1 MRDPRCSYVVILES
15 ARLEGEVLQEL
26 AGYLSELVVAGCDVV
41 VLDPGSRPEFEERM
55 RVLRWVGRHLAM
67 PPGVD
72 AFHAAAAFATCE
84 KVILAAPDVRY
95 SFDSLAQIRDLLDI
109 HEVVQPQ
116 IYLDPLPWWGGVEAA
131 RMLVHRAVDVQADHG
146 GTFGFRRAATRR
158 VAARTQ
164 GHFAKNV
171 LVRRHAGAFPHWL
184 AQRPRAAGEDF
195 ALPVKTAFF
204 LALVP
209 LMILFTALGGA
220 RIAGTYAGIIAFS
233 SLGLAIRGRSGVG
246 SAVPLRAILF
256 APVWVLER
264 SLSVYWA
271 LFQKLRGADSP
282 AHPEDVPAT
291 GYTSTNVRHG

>member
-15 ARLEGEVLQEL
+15 ARLEGEVLHEL
-26 AGYLSELVVAGCDVV
+26 AGYLSELVVAGCEVV
-41 VLDPGSRPEFEERM
+41 VLDSGSRPEYESRT
-55 RVLRWVGRHLAM
+55 RVLRWVGRHLPM

-72 AFHAAAAFATCE
+72 GFHAAAAFATCE
-84 KVILAAPDVRY
+84 KVILAAADVRY
-95 SFDSLAQIRDLLDI
+95 TSEALAQIRDLLDV
-109 HEVVQPQ
+109 HEVVKPQ
-116 IYLDPLPWWGGVEAA
+116 TYLDPLPWWGGVEAA
-131 RMLVHRAVDVQADHG
+131 RMLVHRAVDVQSDHG

-171 LVRRHAGAFPHWL
+171 LVSRDAGPFPHWL
-184 AQRPRAAGEDF
+184 WQRPRAAGEDF

-209 LMILFTALGGA
+209 LMLLFTVLGGV

-233 SLGLAIRGRSGVG
+233 SLGLAIRGRSGV
-246 SAVPLRAILF
+246 SSTVPFRTILF

-264 SLSVYWA
+264 SISVYWA
-271 LFQKLRGADSP
+271 LFQKLRGAELP
-282 AHPEDVPAT
+282 ARPEDVPAT

>member
-15 ARLEGEVLQEL
+15 ARLEGRGLQEL
-26 AGYLSELVVAGCDVV
+26 AGYLSELAVAGCDVV
-41 VLDPGSRPEFEERM
+41 VLDAGTRPEYEMRT

-72 AFHAAAAFATCE
+72 GFHAAAALATCE
-84 KVILAAPDVRY
+84 KVILAAADVRY
-95 SFDSLAQIRDLLDI
+95 TSEALAQILELLDV
-109 HEVVQPQ
+109 HDVVQPQ
-116 IYLDPLPWWGGVEAA
+116 MFLDPLPWWGGVEAA

-171 LVRRHAGAFPHWL
+171 LVRRDAGAFPQWL

-195 ALPVKTAFF
+195 AQPVKTAFF

-209 LMILFTALGGA
+209 LMLLFTALGGV

-233 SLGLAIRGRSGVG
+233 SLGLAVRGRSGVS
-246 SAVPLRAILF
+246 SAVPLRAVLF
-256 APVWVLER
+256 APVWILER
-264 SLSVYWA
+264 SVSVYWA
-271 LFQKLRGADSP
+271 LCQKMRGTDLP
-282 AHPEDVPAT
+282 ARPEDVPAP

>member
-1 MRDPRCSYVVILES
+1 MRDPRCSYVVILEN
-15 ARLEGEVLQEL
+15 AGLEGRDLQEF

-41 VLDPGSRPEFEERM
+41 VLDAGSRPEYETRT

-72 AFHAAAAFATCE
+72 AFHAAAAFAACE
-84 KVILAAPDVRY
+84 KVILAACDVRY
-95 SFDSLAQIRDLLDI
+95 SLEALEKVRDLLDV
-109 HEVVQPQ
+109 HEIVEPQ
-116 IYLDPLPWWGGVEAA
+116 IYLDPLPWWGGIEAG
-131 RMLVHRAVDVQADHG
+131 RMLIHRAVDVQADRG
-146 GTFGFRRAATRR
+146 GTFGFRRAATRI

-164 GHFAKNV
+164 GHFAKNI
-171 LVRRHAGAFPHWL
+171 LVRRDAGAFPQWL

-209 LMILFTALGGA
+209 LMLLLTALGGA

-233 SLGLAIRGRSGVG
+233 SLGLAIRGRGGV
-246 SAVPLRAILF
+246 SSVVPLRACLF
-256 APVWVLER
+256 APVWILER

-271 LFQKLRGADSP
+271 LFLKLRGADLP
-282 AHPEDVPAT
+282 ARPEDVPVA